1 MPIAA
6 ECHSFIGI
14 GRNSELDMERDSMNC
29 ECGARYRRV
38 LPARNSFNVLL
49 SRDPT
54 STPVSWTDQKLVIC
68 LMCGNF
74 VGQTPDDVLE
84 VLRKGAGE
92 NEVAE

>member
-1 MPIAA
+1 
-6 ECHSFIGI
+6 
-14 GRNSELDMERDSMNC
+14 
-29 ECGARYRRV
+29 
-38 LPARNSFNVLL
+38 
-49 SRDPT
+49 
-54 STPVSWTDQKLVIC
+54 VSWTDQKLVIC